1 MSHSFTYAD
10 PPVSATSSMLD
21 LFGTSQ
27 VLVDFVR
34 AYDEQ
39 IFPPTNSDGPVLEF
53 EFQAPRTEICGTVAD
68 LNNILLKMELLL
80 IKKSSG
86 EAAVRKKKSDGT
98 DGEPLPI
105 FVNNIANN
113 LWQNVEVFSNGTMV
127 SSSSNLHPYKS
138 ILEADLSYDLTT
150 KQSLMATQGYSFE
163 PGLSDFNNLKNDA
176 FSRRHEIVNSGRSFH
191 TYSTIS
197 DNFLNGVDK
206 YLIPGV
212 EVRIRLTRSLD
223 KFIMLQPGDC
233 QDASSFT
240 IKVLNA
246 SLFVHLLEL
255 RTETF
260 ISLERAL
267 KKKAAQQEWQESPN
281 TSFLITT
288 GTSVYYQDD
297 LFNRAPACKCVVVL
311 VPENSFTGTYKSN
324 PFNFEDF
331 DLSSVRV
338 TREGSQVGGT
348 PIDISK
354 SLVRLYHTT
363 MTALGHSVGGNGIT
377 LENFANHFALVF
389 NLTADSNL
397 RDSTIRPELTG
408 ARLGIEFKFKTP
420 TKQPIRVILMAERR
434 SVALVNCNREVIKN
448 SAIYNG

>member
-53 EFQAPRTEICGTVAD
+53 EFQAPRTDISGTVAD

-105 FVNNIANN
+105 FVNNIANS
-113 LWQNVEVFSNGTMV
+113 LWQNVEVFLNGTMV

-150 KQSLMATQGYSFE
+150 KQSIMATQGYSFE
-163 PGLSDFNNLKNDA
+163 PDSSDFNNLKNDA

-223 KFIMLQPGDC
+223 KFIMLQPGGC

-267 KKKAAQQEWQESPN
+267 KKKAAQYEWQESPI

-297 LFNRAPACKCVVVL
+297 LFNRAPACKLVVVL

-354 SLVRLYHTT
+354 SHVRLYHTT

>member
-1 MSHSFTYAD
+1 M
-10 PPVSATSSMLD
+10 
-21 LFGTSQ
+21 
-27 VLVDFVR
+27 
-34 AYDEQ
+34 
-39 IFPPTNSDGPVLEF
+39 
-53 EFQAPRTEICGTVAD
+53 
-68 LNNILLKMELLL
+68 
-80 IKKSSG
+80 
-86 EAAVRKKKSDGT
+86 
-98 DGEPLPI
+98 
-105 FVNNIANN
+105 
-113 LWQNVEVFSNGTMV
+113 
-127 SSSSNLHPYKS
+127 
-138 ILEADLSYDLTT
+138 
-150 KQSLMATQGYSFE
+150 
-163 PGLSDFNNLKNDA
+163 KNDA
-176 FSRRHEIVNSGRSFH
+176 FSRRHEIVNSGGSFH

-197 DNFLNGVDK
+197 DNFWNGVDK

-223 KFIMLQPGDC
+223 KFIMLQPGGC

-267 KKKAAQQEWQESPN
+267 KKTAAQYEWQESPI

-297 LFNRAPACKCVVVL
+297 LFNIAPACKLVVVL

-324 PFNFEDF
+324 PFIFEDF

-354 SLVRLYHTT
+354 SHVRLYHTT

-420 TKQPIRVILMAERR
+420 IEQPIRVILMAERR